1 MSKSVSLSTPKFTS
15 VQTDKSVWTKF
26 VTMDPINALSFDISP
41 NEPSPA
47 AFLTMINKSPSQII
61 YKVKT
66 TMPNNYLVRPNQGV
80 IAPNSQSK
88 VTVLFNH
95 KLDSPEEDKAIA
107 KDKFQVLM
115 ALAPA
120 ELLMEAPQDATWFSK

>member
-1 MSKSVSLSTPKFTS
+1 
-15 VQTDKSVWTKF
+15 
-26 VTMDPINALSFDISP
+26 
-41 NEPSPA
+41 
-47 AFLTMINKSPSQII
+47 
-61 YKVKT
+61 
-66 TMPNNYLVRPNQGV
+66 MPNNYLVRPNQGV

-115 ALAPA
+115 ALAPSD
-120 ELLMEAPQDATWFSK
+120 LLVEATQDTTWFAKQLALLNKIWTTIPDSETIQFKLRV

>member
-1 MSKSVSLSTPKFTS
+1 
-15 VQTDKSVWTKF
+15 
-26 VTMDPINALSFDISP
+26 
-41 NEPSPA
+41 
-47 AFLTMINKSPSQII
+47 
-61 YKVKT
+61 
-66 TMPNNYLVRPNQGV
+66 MPNNYLVRPNQGV